1 MTKIRGFSVVL
12 HDVQNGLQSKEDVQ
26 AKVHTLPW
34 EQYVIAE
41 EKYNHQ
47 VGSHIHIFLRLKNP
61 VHFSSMLKNW
71 CCWWKSGRVQVD
83 AQRGT
88 MAQGCIYVTNSI
100 KEKHHD
106 PSPIIMLGQEQAKLA
121 NVVSHVD
128 VWPTCEHHKYN
139 QHTKAL
145 GLCDLCFQAK
155 WDEVLKFI
163 FPDHSTKCLPAVQS
177 PSTLKSAGR
186 AQPPSPPV

>member
-1 MTKIRGFSVVL
+1 MTKIRGFSIVL
-12 HDVQNGLQSKEDVQ
+12 HDVHKGLQSKEDVQ

-47 VGSHIHIFLRLKNP
+47 EGSHIHVFIRLKNQ

-83 AQRGT
+83 AQRGS
-88 MAQGCIYVTNSI
+88 MAEGCIYVTKSS

-128 VWPTCEHHKYN
+128 IWPTCEHHKYN
-139 QHTKAL
+139 PHTQAL

-163 FPDHSTKCLPAVQS
+163 FPDHSTKCPLAAALPTI
-177 PSTLKSAGR
+177 TLALR
-186 AQPPSPPV
+186 PL

>member
-1 MTKIRGFSVVL
+1 MTKIRGFSIVL
-12 HDVQNGLQSKEDVQ
+12 HDVHKGLQSKEDVQ

-41 EKYNHQ
+41 ENYNHQ
-47 VGSHIHIFLRLKNP
+47 EGSHIHVFIRLKNQI
-61 VHFSSMLKNW
+61 HFSSMLKNW

-83 AQRGT
+83 AMRGS
-88 MAQGCIYVTNSI
+88 MAEGCIYVTKSS

-128 VWPTCEHHKYN
+128 IWPTCEHHKYD
-139 QHTKAL
+139 QYTKAL
-145 GLCDLCFQAK
+145 DLCDRCFQAK
-155 WDEVLKFI
+155 FPEILKFI
-163 FPDHSTKCLPAVQS
+163 FPDYSTKCPPA
-177 PSTLKSAGR
+177 AGR
-186 AQPPSPPV
+186 EQPAQQPAPQPPPK

>member
-1 MTKIRGFSVVL
+1 MTKIRGFSIVL
-12 HDVQNGLQSKEDVQ
+12 HDVHKGLQTKEDVQ
-26 AKVHTLPW
+26 AKVQTLPW

-47 VGSHIHIFLRLKNP
+47 VGSHIHIFLRLKNQ

-83 AQRGT
+83 AQRGS
-88 MAQGCIYVTNSI
+88 MAEGCIYVTKSS

-128 VWPTCEHHKYN
+128 IWPTCEHHKYD
-139 QHTKAL
+139 QWTKAL
-145 GLCDLCFQAK
+145 DLCDKCFQFK
-155 WDEVLKFI
+155 FDEVLKFI
-163 FPDHSTKCLPAVQS
+163 FPDYSTKCPAA
-177 PSTLKSAGR
+177 PSLSTPSGAGR
-186 AQPPSPPV
+186 APPPL